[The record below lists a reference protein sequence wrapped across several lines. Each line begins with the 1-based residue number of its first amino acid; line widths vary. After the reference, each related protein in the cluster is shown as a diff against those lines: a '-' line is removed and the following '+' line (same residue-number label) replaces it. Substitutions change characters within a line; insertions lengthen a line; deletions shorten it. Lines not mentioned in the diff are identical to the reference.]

1 MKRSNN
7 KKATTH
13 VNISCQNSTCHTT
26 VNNLAQA
33 SGCSRCCLARPQACF
48 RRRVALRFRVAAR
61 ATAEPGP
68 AASGAG
74 LHSPA
79 RASPSRK
86 EAPRRTRPRR
96 SADTTNADL
105 PAKKT
110 TGNNT
115 MQMRAFANMPSGQQQ
130 YHIAPGRTCDTRPAS
145 GSALG
150 VISML
155 KSRRKVNLSGQPP
168 LLILQMLRHVRR

>member
-1 MKRSNN
+1 M
-7 KKATTH
+7 
-13 VNISCQNSTCHTT
+13 NIFAH
-26 VNNLAQA
+26 A
-33 SGCSRCCLARPQACF
+33 SGCSLCCLARTQACF

-61 ATAEPGP
+61 ATAEAGP

-74 LHSPA
+74 PHSPA

-86 EAPRRTRPRR
+86 EAPTCTRPRTA
-96 SADTTNADL
+96 ADTTSADL

-115 MQMRAFANMPSGQQQ
+115 MQTRALTNMPSGHQQ

-168 LLILQMLRHVRR
+168 LLILQLRHVRL